1 MFDPQLLDAPS
12 WSDSAAIET
21 PDHQNVLSPLVTAYH
36 ERGYEAGYSR
46 GVNDS
51 LAAIL
56 EAAEEFARLQPGSSA
71 EIRQLL
77 FAFSEFLED
86 QIGRT
91 PPHSDNGFVDG
102 LGI

>member
-1 MFDPQLLDAPS
+1 MFEPQSKISSWPDSDAT
-12 WSDSAAIET
+12 EM
-21 PDHQNVLSPLVTAYH
+21 PDQQNVLSPLVSAYH

-51 LAAIL
+51 LTAVL
-56 EAAEEFARLQPGSSA
+56 EAAEEFVRLQPGSA
-71 EIRQLL
+71 VETRRLL
-77 FAFSEFLED
+77 YAFSKFLED

-91 PPHSDNGFVDG
+91 PPNQENGFVDG

>member
-1 MFDPQLLDAPS
+1 MFEPQSKISSWPDSDPTEMTGQ
-12 WSDSAAIET
+12 
-21 PDHQNVLSPLVTAYH
+21 QNVLSPLVSAYH

-51 LAAIL
+51 LATIL
-56 EAAEEFARLQPGSSA
+56 EAAEEFVRLQPGSGV
-71 EIRQLL
+71 ETRRLL
-77 FAFSEFLED
+77 FAFSKFLED

-91 PPHSDNGFVDG
+91 PPHSENGFVDG

>member
-1 MFDPQLLDAPS
+1 MFDPQSKTSS
-12 WSDSAAIET
+12 WPDSDVTEI

-51 LAAIL
+51 LAAVL
-56 EAAEEFARLQPGSSA
+56 EAAEEFARLQPGSA
-71 EIRQLL
+71 VETRRLL
-77 FAFSEFLED
+77 YAFSEFLED

-91 PPHSDNGFVDG
+91 PPHSENGFVDG

>member
-1 MFDPQLLDAPS
+1 MFDPQLKSSS
-12 WSDSAAIET
+12 WPDSEVT
-21 PDHQNVLSPLVTAYH
+21 EMPDHRNVLSPLVTAYH

-51 LAAIL
+51 LATIL
-56 EAAEEFARLQPGSSA
+56 EAAEEFARLQPGSA
-71 EIRQLL
+71 VETRRLL
-77 FAFSEFLED
+77 YAFSKFLEG

-91 PPHSDNGFVDG
+91 PPHSEDGFVDG

>member
-1 MFDPQLLDAPS
+1 MFDPQSKTSS
-12 WSDSAAIET
+12 WPDSDVTEI

-51 LAAIL
+51 LAAVL
-56 EAAEEFARLQPGSSA
+56 EATEEFARLQPGSA
-71 EIRQLL
+71 VETRRLL
-77 FAFSEFLED
+77 YAFSEFLED

-91 PPHSDNGFVDG
+91 PPHSENGFVDG